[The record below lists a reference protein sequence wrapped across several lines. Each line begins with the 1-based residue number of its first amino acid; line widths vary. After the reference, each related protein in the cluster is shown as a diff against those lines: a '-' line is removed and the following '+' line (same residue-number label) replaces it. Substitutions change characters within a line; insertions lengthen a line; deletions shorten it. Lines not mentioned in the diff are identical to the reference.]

1 MARAAASA
9 YSTWYAAPP
18 RICFWMSVLMLDG
31 VVLMQKCARLAA
43 VPADDWYCKTC
54 RTQK

>member
-1 MARAAASA
+1 
-9 YSTWYAAPP
+9 
-18 RICFWMSVLMLDG
+18 MLDG